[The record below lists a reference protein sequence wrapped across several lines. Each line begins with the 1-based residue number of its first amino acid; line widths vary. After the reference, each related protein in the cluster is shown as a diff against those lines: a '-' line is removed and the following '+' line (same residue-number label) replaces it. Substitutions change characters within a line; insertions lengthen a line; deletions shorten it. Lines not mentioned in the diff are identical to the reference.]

1 MSVPVVDEKSS
12 LPQGRHLPWLLEA
25 LVTLIRTKPL
35 GVFSGIVV
43 IILLLTALFAPLLAP
58 YPFDEM
64 VGRRLLKPSGKFLLG
79 TDYIGRDLL
88 SRIIFG
94 ARVSVLI
101 GFGTIAV
108 GTTGATIIGVTSGY
122 FGGKFDTIVQRAV
135 DVVMA
140 FPWLI
145 LVISIIAI
153 IGVGRLN
160 LILTIGFLMMAGN
173 SRIIRSA
180 VFAIKENQYIEAAE
194 AMGASTSRVILLHV
208 LPNVVAPIIVIATA
222 NIGAVIIIEAS
233 LSFLGMGVPPP
244 NPTWGSMLSSQSGL
258 YFERAPWL
266 VIFPG
271 VALALTVFSM
281 NMFGDAV
288 RDVLDPRLKAD

>member
-1 MSVPVVDEKSS
+1 MSVPVVDEKSNQ
-12 LPQGRHLPWLLEA
+12 PQGRHLPWLLEA

-58 YPFDEM
+58 FPFDEM

-108 GTTGATIIGVTSGY
+108 GTTGATIIGVLSGY
-122 FGGKFDTIVQRAV
+122 FGGKFDTVVQRAV

-244 NPTWGSMLSSQSGL
+244 NPTWGAMLSSQSGL

-288 RDVLDPRLKAD
+288 RDVLDPRLKSD